1 MSISHQGRVH
11 PGQVG
16 SGRTSSL
23 SRDRNDIRCTSNNDT
38 RILYLGLVVQEEK
51 RSMNMNDRSTLLLSV
66 HLPNCVTVP
75 DLGAVSIGGHGIPAF
90 WDFALE
96 A

>member
-1 MSISHQGRVH
+1 
-11 PGQVG
+11 
-16 SGRTSSL
+16 
-23 SRDRNDIRCTSNNDT
+23 
-38 RILYLGLVVQEEK
+38 
-51 RSMNMNDRSTLLLSV
+51 MNDRSTLLLSV